1 MAADSLLFACCFLC
15 RSLTQAEYTV
25 DVTSNCGYAIEVTSV
40 YYLNSASEQDYAH
53 CSNAEASVRDSTLD
67 TTRRAYASNY
77 CTEKLLTAGGSSV
90 LYAWDTATSTVST
103 PGDVYIRAVYAA
115 DPAME
120 IPLTGLEAVARS
132 ADALTCDYDCITW
145 YKVRKQDD

>member
-1 MAADSLLFACCFLC
+1 LC
-15 RSLTQAEYTV
+15 RPRSLKQAEYII
-25 DVTSNCGYAIEVTSV
+25 DVTSQCAYGIEVTSV
-40 YYLNSASEQDYAH
+40 YYLKSINEQDYAH
-53 CSNAEASVRDSTLD
+53 CSNLEASVLDSFLDSTS
-67 TTRRAYASNY
+67 RAYDINY

-90 LYAWDTATSTVST
+90 LYPGDVATSTKAT

-145 YKVRKQDD
+145 YKVRGQDD